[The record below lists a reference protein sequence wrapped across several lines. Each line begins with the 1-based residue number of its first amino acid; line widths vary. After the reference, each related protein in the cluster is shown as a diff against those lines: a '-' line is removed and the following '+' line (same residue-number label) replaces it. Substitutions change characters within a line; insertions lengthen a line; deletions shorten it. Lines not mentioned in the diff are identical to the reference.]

1 MIAGLRFLLRNFT
14 LPTRKKINKKKK
26 IEGRR
31 KRKKARKR
39 VKNQSLY
46 GIDKSFNIFMESVY
60 FEKKQQ
66 KLMF

>member
-14 LPTRKKINKKKK
+14 LPTRKKINKKK

-66 KLMF
+66 NLMF